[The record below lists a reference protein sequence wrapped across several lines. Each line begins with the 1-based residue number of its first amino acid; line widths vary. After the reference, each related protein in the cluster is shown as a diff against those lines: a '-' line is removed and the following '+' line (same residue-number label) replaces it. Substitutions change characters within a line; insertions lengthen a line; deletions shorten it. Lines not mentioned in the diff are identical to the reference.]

1 MYCIG
6 APNPAVYM
14 PRPSKMCR
22 VTRLALSASLVH
34 SPVHS
39 DFSLVLAYQCSEHG
53 RGSAL
58 TLCISPME
66 QTYLIDAV
74 RRGLAI
80 VSRRHR
86 RPRWRPAKYSSSS
99 GRGVA

>member
-6 APNPAVYM
+6 APNPVVYM

-22 VTRLALSASLVH
+22 VTRLAPSASLVH
-34 SPVHS
+34 STVHT
-39 DFSLVLAYQCSEHG
+39 DFSLVLAYQFSEHG

-74 RRGLAI
+74 RRGVGYSLEEA
-80 VSRRHR
+80 
-86 RPRWRPAKYSSSS
+86 PPTTLTPWQYSSSPC
-99 GRGVA
+99 RGVA

>member
-6 APNPAVYM
+6 APNPVVYM

-22 VTRLALSASLVH
+22 VTRLAPSASLLGSTVH
-34 SPVHS
+34 SG
-39 DFSLVLAYQCSEHG
+39 FSLVLAYQCSEHG

-58 TLCISPME
+58 TPCISPMK

-74 RRGLAI
+74 RLEEAPPTTLA
-80 VSRRHR
+80 
-86 RPRWRPAKYSSSS
+86 PWQYFSSS